1 LLTANPACFQKPAHQ
16 DKIKKT
22 RRMHTIMPGLAQ
34 AFGQN
39 PSVKKDLMLLESI
52 RDLKKSGVDKKR
64 SHENYAASQRKVG
77 QG

>member
-1 LLTANPACFQKPAHQ
+1 
-16 DKIKKT
+16 
-22 RRMHTIMPGLAQ
+22 MPGLAQ

-39 PSVKKDLMLLESI
+39 PSVKKDLMLSENI

-64 SHENYAASQRKVG
+64 SYEYDAASQRKVG